1 MNNDNF
7 INGGS
12 NLNNNTIT
20 PPTTPIDN
28 LNNNAPMQPQQNNN
42 ISISNGS
49 SLSSTNISG
58 VPQFTQPNVENISQ
72 QSTINAVNNFNS
84 QPVTSTIQPQV
95 NAMNSM
101 AQNEFQN
108 NNNNVNPTLQQNVS
122 YTSQSTS
129 NSTSIND
136 EELLKEFIGKN
147 YEKITTRPFNFAGFF
162 FTTFYMFY
170 RKMFL
175 YAIILFLVNL
185 FVLNVINNF
194 IVTILFNV
202 AVGFL
207 VNKIYLYYAKKK
219 IDKIKSQNPQK
230 NINELKAICS
240 NKGGTSVGKIFL
252 GFLAEIGITVVII
265 IVMLIAGFGNMLGGL
280 FNPDNWDITINGNKI
295 NTSDTNNS
303 TSEKDATLVEDVIV
317 SSYSCFGSQCTI
329 SIEESGKYVDYSFSA
344 NNEDLFKTL
353 SDYTDYVKVNIY
365 YTQKGNNKT
374 IVDYKIFLK
383 SNNEDITGVENE
395 DELRNKIGL
404 YSIGTHTESFTL
416 TEIGMTGFGYDDD
429 KSYTYADYTLI
440 DSKNN
445 EYEMKYIIPDGS
457 NGLDLVEGDKYT
469 VTFEVV
475 EDTFGYKF
483 YIKSVN

>member
-12 NLNNNTIT
+12 NLNNNNIT
-20 PPTTPIDN
+20 PPSTPIDN
-28 LNNNAPMQPQQNNN
+28 LNNTPMQPQQNNN
-42 ISISNGS
+42 ISTPNEN
-49 SLSSTNISG
+49 SLSNTNISG

-72 QSTINAVNNFNS
+72 QSTTNTVNNFNS
-84 QPVTSTIQPQV
+84 QPATSTPQPQV
-95 NAMNSM
+95 NNMNFIS
-101 AQNEFQN
+101 QNEFQ
-108 NNNNVNPTLQQNVS
+108 NNNNVNPTLQQDVN

-136 EELLKEFIGKN
+136 EELLKDFIGKN
-147 YEKITTRPFNFAGFF
+147 YEKITTRSFNFAGFF

-185 FVLNVINNF
+185 FILNVINNF

-207 VNKIYLYYAKKK
+207 VNKIYLYYAKNK
-219 IDKIKSQNPQK
+219 IDKIKLQNPQK
-230 NINELKAICS
+230 DINELKAICS
-240 NKGGTSVGKIFL
+240 NQGGTSVGKIFL
-252 GFLAEIGITVVII
+252 GFLAEIGIAIVVII
-265 IVMLIAGFGNMLGGL
+265 VMIIAGFGNMLGSL
-280 FNPDNWDITINGNKI
+280 FNPDNWNITINGNKI
-295 NTSDTNNS
+295 NTNDTNNS
-303 TSEKDATLVEDVIV
+303 VSTKDAKLVEDVIV

-329 SIEESGKYVDYSFSA
+329 TIEESGNDVDYSFSA
-344 NNEDLFKTL
+344 NNADLFKTL
-353 SDYTDYVKVNIY
+353 GDYTDYVKVNIY
-365 YTQKGNNKT
+365 YTQKGNSKT
-374 IVDYKIFLK
+374 IIDYKIFSK
-383 SNNEDITGVENE
+383 SNNEDITNVKNE

-416 TEIGMTGFGYDDD
+416 TEVGMTGFGYEND
-429 KSYTYADYTLI
+429 KSYTYANYTLI
-440 DSKNN
+440 DSKNK

-457 NGLDLVEGDKYT
+457 NGLNLVEGNKYT

-475 EDTFGYKF
+475 EGTFGYDF